1 MISPFLH
8 FFPYLVRSSAYRSR
22 IKDPGSK
29 IKDSRSAD
37 LRSADPRS
45 EDLRSED
52 PGSDLRSDLRSD
64 PRSDPR
70 SKDTWT
76 KKNYDPQISDQRS
89 KNFRSLDP
97 GSKPGR
103 SKRSFDPGS
112 DLFFLRSFFFV
123 IPPVNKDLFLP
134 PSFADLGG
142 YIRISDELKFL

>member
-29 IKDSRSAD
+29 IKDPRSE
-37 LRSADPRS
+37 DPRS
-45 EDLRSED
+45 EDLRS
-52 PGSDLRSDLRSD
+52 DL
-64 PRSDPR
+64 R

>member
-29 IKDSRSAD
+29 IKD
-37 LRSADPRS
+37 LRS

-52 PGSDLRSDLRSD
+52 LRSDL
-64 PRSDPR
+64 R

-89 KNFRSLDP
+89 KDLRSLDP

>member
-52 PGSDLRSDLRSD
+52 PGSDLRSD
-64 PRSDPR
+64 PRSDLR

-89 KNFRSLDP
+89 KDLRSLDP

-123 IPPVNKDLFLP
+123 IPPVNKDLFYP

>member
-52 PGSDLRSDLRSD
+52 PGSDLRSD
-64 PRSDPR
+64 PRSDLR

-123 IPPVNKDLFLP
+123 IPPVNKDLFYP

>member
-37 LRSADPRS
+37 LRSADLRS
-45 EDLRSED
+45 ADPRSED
-52 PGSDLRSDLRSD
+52 PGSDLRSD
-64 PRSDPR
+64 PRSDLR

-134 PSFADLGG
+134 PSFADQGG

>member
-37 LRSADPRS
+37 LRSAD
-45 EDLRSED
+45 LRSADPTAED
-52 PGSDLRSDLRSD
+52 PRSDLRSD
-64 PRSDPR
+64 PGSDLR

-123 IPPVNKDLFLP
+123 ISCVNKDLFLP
-134 PSFADLGG
+134 PSFADQGG